1 MARKGLDSTF
11 IHYGIRKEDM
21 RMIETLCVEHEL
33 EFDWIEEHILKSFH
47 EKKTSNQD
55 IDTRTVEKILEK
67 ALQNLK

>member
-1 MARKGLDSTF
+1 
-11 IHYGIRKEDM
+11 
-21 RMIETLCVEHEL
+21 MIETLCVEHEL
-33 EFDWIEEHILKSFH
+33 EFDWIEEYILKSFH